1 MCAVLIGAF
10 IAGKINTRIGQD
22 TCHPKCPQRISV
34 TKKFI
39 NIHRQFKHSS
49 VHYGTYDIRAASYDG
64 SNLNTFHITC

>member
-34 TKKFI
+34 TKK
-39 NIHRQFKHSS
+39 
-49 VHYGTYDIRAASYDG
+49 
-64 SNLNTFHITC
+64 L